1 MAHLLPDLQRLEQ
14 YIPPRTKERT
24 PMEKNPVE
32 IGYPPGTQPTPAEV
46 QEANRSIRRLR
57 PAVDATR
64 AEVARAAGAI
74 RDTLGSTASTVR
86 SSAQDR
92 AAELVAYTRQRPAT
106 ALMMATGLGLLAGVS
121 LVAMG
126 SRSTIGGPGGPPAP
140 RQPPLGRRESPD
152 GP

>member
-1 MAHLLPDLQRLEQ
+1 
-14 YIPPRTKERT
+14 
-24 PMEKNPVE
+24 MEKNPVE

-126 SRSTIGGPGGPPAP
+126 SRSTIGGRGAWLP
-140 RQPPLGRRESPD
+140 RRSPRRGVVNHLTGLSWTGFPD
-152 GP
+152 WTRR

>member
-1 MAHLLPDLQRLEQ
+1 
-14 YIPPRTKERT
+14 
-24 PMEKNPVE
+24 MEKNPVE

-46 QEANRSIRRLR
+46 REANRSIRRLR

-74 RDTLGSTASTVR
+74 RDTLGSTAATVR

-106 ALMMATGLGLLAGVS
+106 ALLMATGLGLLAGLS
-121 LVAMG
+121 LVIG
-126 SRSTIGGPGGPPAP
+126 SRSASGARVAWLP
-140 RQPPLGRRESPD
+140 RRTARRGVVNRLTGLSWTGVPD
-152 GP
+152 WISR

>member
-1 MAHLLPDLQRLEQ
+1 
-14 YIPPRTKERT
+14 
-24 PMEKNPVE
+24 MEKNPVT
-32 IGYPPGTQPTPAEV
+32 IGYPPRTQPTPAEV

-74 RDTLGSTASTVR
+74 VRRERSTAATVR

-106 ALMMATGLGLLAGVS
+106 ALMMATGLGLLAGIS
-121 LVAMG
+121 LVMG
-126 SRSTIGGPGGPPAP
+126 SRSGIGGRGAWLPRRSP
-140 RQPPLGRRESPD
+140 RQGVVNRLTGLSWTGVPDWIRR
-152 GP
+152 

>member
-1 MAHLLPDLQRLEQ
+1 
-14 YIPPRTKERT
+14 
-24 PMEKNPVE
+24 MEKNPVD

-74 RDTLGSTASTVR
+74 RDTLGSTAATVR

-121 LVAMG
+121 LAIG
-126 SRSTIGGPGGPPAP
+126 SRSAIGARVAWLP
-140 RQPPLGRRESPD
+140 RRTPRRGVVNRLTGLSWTGVPD
-152 GP
+152 WIRR

>member
-1 MAHLLPDLQRLEQ
+1 
-14 YIPPRTKERT
+14 
-24 PMEKNPVE
+24 MEKNPVE
-32 IGYPPGTQPTPAEV
+32 IGYPPGTQPTAAEV

-74 RDTLGSTASTVR
+74 RDTLGSTAATVR

-121 LVAMG
+121 LAMG
-126 SRSTIGGPGGPPAP
+126 SRSAIGGRGAWLP
-140 RQPPLGRRESPD
+140 RRSPRRGVVNRLTGLSWTGFPD
-152 GP
+152 WIRR

>member
-1 MAHLLPDLQRLEQ
+1 
-14 YIPPRTKERT
+14 
-24 PMEKNPVE
+24 MEKNPVE

-74 RDTLGSTASTVR
+74 RDTLGSTAATVR

-121 LVAMG
+121 LVMG
-126 SRSTIGGPGGPPAP
+126 SRSGIGRGAWLP
-140 RQPPLGRRESPD
+140 RRSPRRGVVNRLTGLSWTGVPD
-152 GP
+152 WIRR

>member
-1 MAHLLPDLQRLEQ
+1 
-14 YIPPRTKERT
+14 
-24 PMEKNPVE
+24 MEKNPVE

-57 PAVDATR
+57 PAVDATH

-106 ALMMATGLGLLAGVS
+106 ALMMATGLGLLAGLS

-126 SRSTIGGPGGPPAP
+126 SPGARSAGGGPGCPVAAP
-140 RQPPLGRRESPD
+140 GGAS
-152 GP
+152 

>member
-1 MAHLLPDLQRLEQ
+1 
-14 YIPPRTKERT
+14 
-24 PMEKNPVE
+24 MEKNPVE
-32 IGYPPGTQPTPAEV
+32 VGYPPGTQPTPAEV

-64 AEVARAAGAI
+64 AEIARAAGAI
-74 RDTLGSTASTVR
+74 RDTLGSTAATVR

-121 LVAMG
+121 LAIG
-126 SRSTIGGPGGPPAP
+126 TRSTIGGRGAWLLRRSP
-140 RQPPLGRRESPD
+140 RRGVVNRVTGLNWTGFPDWIRR
-152 GP
+152 

>member
-1 MAHLLPDLQRLEQ
+1 
-14 YIPPRTKERT
+14 
-24 PMEKNPVE
+24 MEKNPVE

-74 RDTLGSTASTVR
+74 RDTLGSTAATLR
-86 SSAQDR
+86 YSAQDR
-92 AAELVAYTRQRPAT
+92 AADVVAYTRQRPAT

-121 LVAMG
+121 LVMG
-126 SRSTIGGPGGPPAP
+126 SRSAIGGRGAWLP
-140 RQPPLGRRESPD
+140 RRSPRRGVVNRLTGLSWTGFPD
-152 GP
+152 WIRR

>member
-1 MAHLLPDLQRLEQ
+1 
-14 YIPPRTKERT
+14 
-24 PMEKNPVE
+24 MEKNPVE

-74 RDTLGSTASTVR
+74 RDTLGSTAATVR

-92 AAELVAYTRQRPAT
+92 AAEVVAYTRQRPAT
-106 ALMMATGLGLLAGVS
+106 ALMMATGLGLLVGVS
-121 LVAMG
+121 LMMG
-126 SRSTIGGPGGPPAP
+126 SRSGIGGRGTWLP
-140 RQPPLGRRESPD
+140 RRSPRRGVVNRLTGLSWTGVPD
-152 GP
+152 WIRR